1 MSSPLKLKNTSN
13 SYLRT
18 EAEEEEGF
26 WVEEAIVGQF
36 LDESLERVEEELV
49 LSQYLI
55 CRQHLWVS
63 KTFSFF
69 FFLWLWGGWIVS
81 KNRFSQ
87 YRPAGDHFPIF
98 WVPMHKHVICQL
110 NVKGVMSGEV
120 GGF

>member
-55 CRQHLWVS
+55 CPTAPLGPYIILIYL
-63 KTFSFF
+63 FIYLFGF
-69 FFLWLWGGWIVS
+69 GWT
-81 KNRFSQ
+81 
-87 YRPAGDHFPIF
+87 
-98 WVPMHKHVICQL
+98 
-110 NVKGVMSGEV
+110 VKANIDSPNT
-120 GGF
+120 